1 MTTAILTKYHGPTAT
16 RGSRVSATWGTD
28 RTSVEYDS
36 ADGFGEPAHR
46 KAAEAVLRKTGYP
59 QFIGRLVGGAL
70 PDGRYVFVVGPW

>member
-1 MTTAILTKYHGPTAT
+1 MTTAILTKYHGPTNT
-16 RGSRVSATWGTD
+16 RRARVSATWGTD

-70 PDGRYVFVVGPW
+70 PDGRYVFVVGP

>member
-1 MTTAILTKYHGPTAT
+1 MTTAILTKYHGPTNT
-16 RGSRVSATWGTD
+16 RRSRVSATWGTD

-36 ADGFGEPAHR
+36 AGGFGEPAHR

-70 PDGRYVFVVGPW
+70 PDGRYVFVVGP

>member
-1 MTTAILTKYHGPTAT
+1 MTTAILTKYHGPTNT
-16 RGSRVSATWGTD
+16 RRARISATWGTD

-36 ADGFGEPAHR
+36 AGGFGEPAHR

-70 PDGRYVFVVGPW
+70 PDGRYVFVVGP

>member
-1 MTTAILTKYHGPTAT
+1 MTTAILTKYHGPTNT

-36 ADGFGEPAHR
+36 AGGFGEPAHR

-70 PDGRYVFVVGPW
+70 PDGRYVFVVGP